1 MEKNRKRQPFYFSL
15 GISLFLLLTAA
26 GLLAVDYQ
34 GRRLS
39 FGDDDLPF
47 QKTALPGGG
56 TALQIK
62 LMGMEKKVDITELEK
77 FYHFLMDFSCIPHR

>member
-1 MEKNRKRQPFYFSL
+1 MERKKRQPFLFSL

-39 FGDDDLPF
+39 FGDNDLPF
-47 QKTALPGGG
+47 QTTAMPNGR

-62 LMGMEKKVDITELEK
+62 LMGQEGKIDITELEK
-77 FYHFLMDFSCIPHR
+77 FYHFLLDFSCIPHR